1 MKNII
6 EEKANELY
14 PDNTFSYN
22 GFIEGI
28 KWIMEKYQWKSI
40 EKDGYPEYGPE
51 DSKMFIVRYK
61 GCNYHDEE
69 ISIFHIDNLLDK
81 NKFYLEMVNDMVA
94 THYMEIPSFDQIIED
109 NKDVLKR
116 LKDK

>member
-1 MKNII
+1 MNDMKNII

-22 GFIEGI
+22 GFIECV
-28 KWIMEKYQWKSI
+28 KWIMEKYQWKSTK
-40 EKDGYPEYGPE
+40 KDGYPEYDPH
-51 DSKMFIVRYK
+51 KIFIVTYK
-61 GCNYHDEE
+61 DITEARFITMAMDRLC
-69 ISIFHIDNLLDK
+69 SK
-81 NKFYLEMVNDMVA
+81 NKFYLESMGDIKVA
-94 THYMEIPSFDQIIED
+94 YYMEVPSFDEIIED

>member
-6 EEKANELY
+6 EEKANRLY
-14 PDNTFSYN
+14 ADILSGNS

-28 KWIMEKYQWKSI
+28 KWIMGKYRWKST
-40 EKDGYPEYGPE
+40 EKDGYPEYDPE
-51 DSKMFIVRYK
+51 ESKMFIVKYEDSTYS
-61 GCNYHDEE
+61 GEE
-69 ISIFHIDNLLDK
+69 ISIFHIDYLLDK
-81 NKFYLEMVNDMVA
+81 NKFYLEEINDIVA

-116 LKDK
+116 LKYK